1 MRISSY
7 PIILAT
13 VSSWLVAGCTGQCID
28 DGFAGSQQ
36 KEACLTGES
45 ATETAS
51 TSVSDSNT
59 ASESESESASV
70 SVSVSVT
77 ATMGSMS
84 ASSTATNTNTATDTD
99 SATDTNTSGGT
110 VWCADKDNDGYGDPE
125 DCMPGNPG
133 EDPPDGYV
141 EGGDEG
147 KEDCDDSD
155 PNTFPGAAEKDDPDA
170 CMTDADDDGYG
181 DENPSNPD
189 AVAGTDCDDGAADT
203 FPGSA
208 ENEDAALCTKDSDD
222 DGYGDDS
229 PENPDVDAGTDCN
242 DDDGFTF
249 PGAAELESDSACMR
263 DEDDDGYGDAN
274 VPDGTVGGADCFDAN
289 ADLNPGNQLLF
300 SVLDGGDIG
309 QVNAE
314 SGEISE
320 LGVVD
325 ILGLEGEWSVISASV
340 SPDNGM
346 TYVANAAQNR
356 LAMLDYCVGGVP
368 TELQV
373 HGRSIC
379 GLSFD
384 ADAVL
389 YGVDSNADEL
399 VTFDTATG
407 SVLTALPITLDDEV
421 VNIGAC
427 GMAFDCASTNLLI
440 SDSLQKRI
448 LSVDPV
454 TGVAT
459 VAATLEVAPGAG
471 LAYDS
476 LNKSVLSNSL
486 KSLYSIA
493 IDGSN
498 TSELKSTLESSVN
511 DLDYGPICQ

>member
-36 KEACLTGES
+36 KEACLTGAS
-45 ATETAS
+45 ATDTAS
-51 TSVSDSNT
+51 TSESN
-59 ASESESESASV
+59 SESESASV

-84 ASSTATNTNTATDTD
+84 ASATSTATNTASATNTNTATDT
-99 SATDTNTSGGT
+99 NTAGGT
-110 VWCADKDNDGYGDPE
+110 EWCADKDNDGYGDPD
-125 DCMPGNPG
+125 DCIPGTPG
-133 EDPPDGYV
+133 EEPPDGYV
-141 EGGDEG
+141 EGGEEG
-147 KEDCDDSD
+147 KEDCDDDD
-155 PNTFPGAAEKDDPDA
+155 PNTFPGAAEKDDPEA

-189 AVAGTDCDDGAADT
+189 AVPGSDCDDAAADT

-208 ENEDAALCTKDSDD
+208 ENEDASLCTKDSDD
-222 DGYGDDS
+222 DGYGDDM
-229 PENPDVDAGTDCN
+229 PENPDVDGGTDC
-242 DDDGFTF
+242 DDGDGFTF
-249 PGAAELESDSACMR
+249 PGSAELESETECMR
-263 DEDDDGYGDAN
+263 DEDGDGYGDAS
-274 VPDGTVGGADCFDAN
+274 VPDGVVGGADCFDAN

-300 SVLDGGDIG
+300 SVLDGGDISE
-309 QVNAE
+309 VNVDT
-314 SGEISE
+314 GELTEIG
-320 LGVVD
+320 LVD

-356 LAMLDYCVGGVP
+356 LAMIDYCAGGVP
-368 TELQV
+368 SELLV

-384 ADAVL
+384 AESVL

-427 GMAFDCASTNLLI
+427 GMAFDCASNNLLV
-440 SDSLQKRI
+440 SDSLQKRV
-448 LSVDPV
+448 LSVDPA

-471 LAYDS
+471 LAYDALS
-476 LNKSVLSNSL
+476 KSVLSNSL
-486 KSLYSIA
+486 KSLYLIA

-498 TSELKSTLESSVN
+498 TAELKSTLASSVN
-511 DLDYGPICQ
+511 DLDFGPICE